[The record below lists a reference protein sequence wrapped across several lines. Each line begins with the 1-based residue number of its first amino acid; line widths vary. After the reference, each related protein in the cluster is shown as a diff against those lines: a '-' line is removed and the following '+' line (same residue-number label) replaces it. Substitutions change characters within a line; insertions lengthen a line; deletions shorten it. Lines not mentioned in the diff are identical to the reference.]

1 MGKMIA
7 VWGTPNSGKT
17 AFSMKLA
24 ESLYQ
29 SGRRKQVKVVVVLT
43 DVTAPSMPVVFPMYR
58 SDDIYSLGD
67 LLAKTTITADD
78 IFSYTTLIKG
88 KENLGVIGY
97 KENENCHSHPE
108 YNQEKA
114 RTFLNIL
121 VANTDYAIIDCM
133 TNPADSILAET
144 ALLEADQSIRL
155 TTPDL
160 KCLSYSMSQG
170 KHFMSNGYMPQTQI
184 TVINTPVQAFAMPVS
199 DVRGHLGKIA
209 FTLPFSSALAE
220 QSLEGTVSEELK
232 DRRFMQV
239 VGMIAEKV
247 KG

>member
-88 KENLGVIGY
+88 KENFGVIGY
-97 KENENCHSHPE
+97 KENENSHSHPE

-114 RTFLNIL
+114 KSFLNIL
-121 VANTDYAIIDCM
+121 AANTDYAIIDCM
-133 TNPADSILAET
+133 TNPADSILSET
-144 ALLEADQSIRL
+144 ALLEADKSIRL

-160 KCLSYSMSQG
+160 KCLSYAMSQS
-170 KHFMSNGYMPQTQI
+170 KHFMSIGYMPQTQI

-199 DVRGHLGKIA
+199 DVRGHLGKIS

-232 DRRFMQV
+232 DRHFMQV

-247 KG
+247 K

>member
-24 ESLYQ
+24 ESLYR

-88 KENLGVIGY
+88 KENFGVIGY
-97 KENENCHSHPE
+97 KENENNHSHPE

-114 RTFLNIL
+114 KSFLNIL
-121 VANTDYAIIDCM
+121 AANTDYAIIDCM
-133 TNPADSILAET
+133 TNPADSILSET
-144 ALLEADQSIRL
+144 ALLEADKSIRL

-160 KCLSYSMSQG
+160 KCLSYDMSQS
-170 KHFMSNGYMPQTQI
+170 KHFMSIGYMPQTQI

-199 DVRGHLGKIA
+199 DVRGHLGKIS

-232 DRRFMQV
+232 DRHFMQV

-247 KG
+247 K